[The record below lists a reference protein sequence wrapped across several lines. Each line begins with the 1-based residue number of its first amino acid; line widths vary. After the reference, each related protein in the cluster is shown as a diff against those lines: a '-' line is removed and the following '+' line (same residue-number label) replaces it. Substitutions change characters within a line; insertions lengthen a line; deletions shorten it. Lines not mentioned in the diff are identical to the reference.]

1 MRLRVLG
8 NGGGCPA
15 PGGTGPGFLVET
27 ASARVL
33 LDCGSGVAARLMN
46 YCRLDDL
53 DAVVLTHLHADHVL
67 DIITLA
73 YALLSRAQT
82 DDQTVQAK
90 RIPVYVPAGETAAL
104 AAFSAA
110 LGHSWRLADLP
121 DASPAYQTL
130 RADIE
135 KTGDVILALMPPVE
149 YELEGILEIAGIKID
164 ATPMKHGRATAAL
177 RVTAEG
183 GSFLYSGDTGP
194 TPALAQAARDA
205 DLLICDSMAASSG
218 PRFYDGHLTPTEAAT
233 AAREAGVGEL
243 VLTHLSPFADG
254 ETALAEA
261 KLAYNG
267 PVRLA
272 QPGDVYQ
279 IGDIDA

>member
-1 MRLRVLG
+1 
-8 NGGGCPA
+8 
-15 PGGTGPGFLVET
+15 
-27 ASARVL
+27 
-33 LDCGSGVAARLMN
+33 
-46 YCRLDDL
+46 
-53 DAVVLTHLHADHVL
+53 
-67 DIITLA
+67 
-73 YALLSRAQT
+73 
-82 DDQTVQAK
+82 
-90 RIPVYVPAGETAAL
+90 
-104 AAFSAA
+104 
-110 LGHSWRLADLP
+110 
-121 DASPAYQTL
+121 
-130 RADIE
+130 
-135 KTGDVILALMPPVE
+135 
-149 YELEGILEIAGIKID
+149 
-164 ATPMKHGRATAAL
+164 
-177 RVTAEG
+177 VTAEG